1 MTERSDPAAI
11 RFRTITLPPT
21 LSRGARMPNP
31 AGGVP
36 DEGTDRRAQR
46 PVGRADVETPWC
58 RA

>member
-36 DEGTDRRAQR
+36 DMGDDRQAGR
-46 PVGRADVETPWC
+46 PFCWFECDTPWC